1 MITDDKTCSCTSFP
15 MVTKTSLRQCG
26 IVFFICKIDENL
38 KSQIIVSAF
47 STTFLLENNPR
58 KINLSNDIIIQGL
71 NFVKRFG

>member
-15 MVTKTSLRQCG
+15 MVTNTSLRQCG

-47 STTFLLENNPR
+47 STRFLLENN
-58 KINLSNDIIIQGL
+58 NLEK
-71 NFVKRFG
+71 KRLFLFCLFIK